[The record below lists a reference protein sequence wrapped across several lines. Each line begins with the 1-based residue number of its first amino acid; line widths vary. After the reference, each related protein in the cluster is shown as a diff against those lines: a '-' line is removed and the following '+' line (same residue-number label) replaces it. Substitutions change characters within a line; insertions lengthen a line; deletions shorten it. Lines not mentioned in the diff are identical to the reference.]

1 MKYRS
6 RTDIVSQILEAANGG
21 ATKTKIMYVQGVPFV
36 RAAKGI
42 PVGAGGEWAAGLPG
56 RRAENKTTDKGLR
69 FMRTYDEIGEMVSP
83 EA

>member
-1 MKYRS
+1 
-6 RTDIVSQILEAANGG
+6 
-21 ATKTKIMYVQGVPFV
+21 MYVQGVALL

-42 PVGAGGEWAAGLPG
+42 PAGAGGEWAAGVAG
-56 RRAENKTTDKGLR
+56 RRTEIKMTDKGLC

>member
-1 MKYRS
+1 V
-6 RTDIVSQILEAANGG
+6 TILDAAN
-21 ATKTKIMYVQGVPFV
+21 KRWRYKDQDNVQGVPFV

-42 PVGAGGEWAAGLPG
+42 YLSMLVENELLGYQEGELKY
-56 RRAENKTTDKGLR
+56 KTTDNGLR